1 MKHELAPAAPSTQA
15 PLTPPPGPRSR
26 RSARQTL
33 LALAISAGL
42 ALTPELVRTVV
53 EGRPPA
59 LVARLWPPPGLRARS
74 AGPAPTQPRAAL
86 PEAAAAE
93 QPWADVEVRASGI
106 RCAGCAAR
114 VRRAVLDALPAGAE
128 CRVEFESGRIAAS
141 GRGVTAAA
149 VAAAVEGLGYAVRA
163 AAPPAHA
170 APEAPAAAAGEL

>member
-1 MKHELAPAAPSTQA
+1 M
-15 PLTPPPGPRSR
+15 R

-53 EGRPPA
+53 EGWPPA
-59 LVARLWPPPGLRARS
+59 LVARLWLPPTLRARL
-74 AGPAPTQPRAAL
+74 AGPAHGCAAL
-86 PEAAAAE
+86 PEAAAAK
-93 QPWADVEVRASGI
+93 QPRADVEVRTSGI

-128 CRVEFESGRIAAS
+128 CRVEFESGRVAAG

-163 AAPPAHA
+163 VVPPPAHA
-170 APEAPAAAAGEL
+170 APQPLAVATGEL